1 MFGSIA
7 PPLAA
12 IASLA
17 MFTPLVI
24 SQGLF
29 TAIVAAGIAGSMIVA
44 VIIIGYTV
52 HEFRRHE
59 IW

>member
-1 MFGSIA
+1 MFGTIT
-7 PPLAA
+7 PL
-12 IASLA
+12 LA
-17 MFTPLVI
+17 VLTTMTMFTPLVI
-24 SQGLF
+24 SQQFF
-29 TAIVAAGIAGSMIVA
+29 TAIVGAGILGTMIVA